1 MLSRMQAPA
10 IHTIGRI
17 AEGWGRDH
25 GSIRTMDRLLARAG
39 EVRARRGPRR
49 RAYDHKPELLAT
61 GPHQVWSWE
70 ITTLT
75 GAAQSA

>member
-25 GSIRTMDRLLARAG
+25 GSIRTMDRLLARA
-39 EVRARRGPRR
+39 
-49 RAYDHKPELLAT
+49 YDHKPELLAT
-61 GPHQVWSWE
+61 GPH
-70 ITTLT
+70 
-75 GAAQSA
+75 

>member
-10 IHTIGRI
+10 IHTIGKI

-25 GSIRTMDRLLARAG
+25 GSIRTMDRLLA
-39 EVRARRGPRR
+39 